1 MYFNFSISYIVNSR
15 TNLARKISA
24 KASRNFSSAYKF
36 FYMLCK
42 TMVFLAHFPQ
52 KKRRKPFVYGLSP
65 LRQYKDNTFL
75 REMQIHLTYRNSLRN
90 VKRRVL
96 HNLAFAMYYITR
108 LGSQRA
114 NGRCST
120 LVSTAALQP
129 SFNGSLRLPSFSRG
143 LRPLVS
149 TQPYGCQLDSIDSL
163 QVGSI
168 YQPYGFWLDSV
179 DSLLVGS
186 INQIGLP

>member
-1 MYFNFSISYIVNSR
+1 MYFNFSSSDIANSS

-65 LRQYKDNTFL
+65 LRQYKDNTFFV
-75 REMQIHLTYRNSLRN
+75 EKQIHLTYRNSLRN

-108 LGSQRA
+108 PGSLRSLVLTVAALPQFQRLL
-114 NGRCST
+114 CS
-120 LVSTAALQP
+120 LVSTEACG
-129 SFNGSLRLPSFSRG
+129 F
-143 LRPLVS
+143 LVS
-149 TQPYGCQLDSIDSL
+149 FGDCVPWFQRSL
-163 QVGSI
+163 TAAGSI
-168 YQPYGFWLDSV
+168 ALIRYRQVL
-179 DSLLVGS
+179 
-186 INQIGLP
+186 